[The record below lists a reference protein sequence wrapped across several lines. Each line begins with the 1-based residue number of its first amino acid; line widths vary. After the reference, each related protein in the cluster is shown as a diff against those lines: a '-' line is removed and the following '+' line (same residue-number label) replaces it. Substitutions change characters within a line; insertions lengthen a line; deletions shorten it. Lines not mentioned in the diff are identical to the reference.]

1 MPRAEAARL
10 LGSVRLADVPTVA
23 RHYFHGGQVGDGPLT
38 VGVRGYR
45 RPVRLRPGS
54 SDFAV
59 FSQVF
64 LQGQYAGLPVRAP
77 RVIIDAG
84 ANIGLA
90 SLFFLR
96 RYPRA
101 RVIAL
106 EPEPENFAV
115 AAANLRPYR
124 HRCTLVRGALWS
136 HTTRLALRP
145 GTAHW
150 AAQVM
155 PAAAGG
161 DGLVPAY
168 SLADLMA
175 GHGLPFVDLLKVDIE
190 GAEEEVFR
198 AGRDTVLRRVGCCAV
213 ELHGPA
219 CEAAFREA
227 VRRHGFASYRR
238 GELTVATR
246 RPPRPAA
253 HAPLA

>member
-10 LGSVRLADVPTVA
+10 LAAVRLADVPVVA
-23 RHYFHGGQVGDGPLT
+23 QHFFDYGRAGDGPLA

-45 RPVRLRPGS
+45 QPLRLRPYS

-59 FSQVF
+59 FRQVF
-64 LQGQYAGLPVRAP
+64 LQQQYAGLPVRSP

-90 SLFFLR
+90 SLYFLR

-101 RVIAL
+101 RVLAL
-106 EPEPENFAV
+106 EPEPDNFAL

-124 HRCTLVRGALWS
+124 HRCTLVRAALWS
-136 HTTRLALRP
+136 HTTRLAIRP

-155 PAAAGG
+155 PAEDGAGRP
-161 DGLVPAY
+161 VPAY
-168 SLADLMA
+168 SLDDLIVQF
-175 GHGLPFVDLLKVDIE
+175 GLPFVDLLKVDIE
-190 GAEEEVFR
+190 GSEADVFR
-198 AGRDTVLRRVGCCAV
+198 AGRDTVLSRVGCCAV

-219 CEAAFREA
+219 SEAAFREA
-227 VRRHGFASYRR
+227 AGRHGFTWGRR

-253 HAPLA
+253 VAP